1 MSSSKE
7 KKRGL
12 GKGMSSLLDGFDY
25 DVQVESVIN
34 TTLSSNNK
42 AKPENER
49 LDSIYVPIEKVHP
62 NPNQPRKAFDEDAL
76 AGLAE
81 SIKSQGILQPLTV
94 EEYAPGEYS
103 IIAGER
109 RYRAA
114 KLAGLDKLPV
124 IVTALSEIQR
134 IEIALIENI
143 QREDLNAVEEAAAYD
158 YLIQRSGYSQ
168 EEVARKVG
176 KSRSAIANS
185 LRLLSLPDEIKD
197 DIISGAMS
205 AGHARALL
213 SLVNPS
219 DVQLL
224 RSKILQ
230 DGISV
235 REAEALAASYNKGH
249 KIVPSKKAAKKDEE
263 ILSVEEKFISAVG
276 SRCEIKGNLRKGKLQ
291 IKYKSQKDLER
302 IYELLSEGRTLFE
315 E

>member
-1 MSSSKE
+1 MSSNE

-25 DVQVESVIN
+25 DAQVENVISKTIA
-34 TTLSSNNK
+34 TTKSE
-42 AKPENER
+42 PIER
-49 LDSIYVPIEKVHP
+49 IEAIYVPISNVHP
-62 NPNQPRKAFDEDAL
+62 NPHQPRKAFDEESL
-76 AGLAE
+76 QGLAS
-81 SIKSQGILQPLTV
+81 SIKNQGILQPLTV

-114 KLAGLDKLPV
+114 KMGGLDKIPV

-143 QREDLNAVEEAAAYD
+143 QREDLNSIEEAAAYD

-168 EEVARKVG
+168 EEVAKKVG

-185 LRLLSLPDEIKD
+185 LRLLALPDEIKD

-219 DVQLL
+219 DIALL
-224 RSKILQ
+224 RNKIIQ

-249 KIVPSKKAAKKDEE
+249 KLIPSRKAAKKDFDV
-263 ILSVEEKFISAVG
+263 ISVEEKFISAIG
-276 SRCEIKGNLRKGKLQ
+276 SRCEIKGSLRSGKLQ
-291 IKYKSQKDLER
+291 IKYRSQADLER
-302 IYELLSEGRTLFE
+302 IYELLSHGQALFE

>member
-1 MSSSKE
+1 MSSSE

-12 GKGMSSLLDGFDY
+12 GKGMSSLLDGFNY
-25 DVQVESVIN
+25 DVQVENVI
-34 TTLSSNNK
+34 TKTIASS
-42 AKPENER
+42 AKTEPVER
-49 LDSIYVPIEKVHP
+49 LEAIFVPIAKVHP
-62 NPNQPRKAFDEDAL
+62 NPQQPRKAFDDESL
-76 AGLAE
+76 EGLAA

-114 KLAGLDKLPV
+114 KLAGLDKVPV
-124 IVTALSEIQR
+124 IITALSEIQR

-143 QREDLNAVEEAAAYD
+143 QREDLNSVEEAAAYD

-168 EEVARKVG
+168 EEVAKKVG
-176 KSRSAIANS
+176 KSRSAISNS
-185 LRLLSLPDEIKD
+185 LRLLALPDEIKD
-197 DIISGAMS
+197 DIISGAMT

-213 SLVNPS
+213 SLVNPA
-219 DVQLL
+219 DIALL

-235 REAEALAASYNKGH
+235 REAESLAAAYNKGH
-249 KIVPSKKAAKKDEE
+249 KFVAAKKSNKKDPDLLC
-263 ILSVEEKFISAVG
+263 IEEKFVSAVG
-276 SRCEIKGNLRKGKLQ
+276 SRCEIKGSLRRGKLQ
-291 IKYKSQKDLER
+291 IKFKSQSDLER
-302 IYELLSEGRTLFE
+302 IYALLSNGQELFE